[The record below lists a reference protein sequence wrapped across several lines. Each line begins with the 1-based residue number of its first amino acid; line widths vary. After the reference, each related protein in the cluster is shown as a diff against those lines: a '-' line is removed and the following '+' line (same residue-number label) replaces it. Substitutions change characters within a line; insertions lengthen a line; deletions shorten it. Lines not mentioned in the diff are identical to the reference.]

1 MNKVNYRGRLE
12 PNSHT
17 DRPGVCCCLAG
28 EGDGVPLP
36 ALCLA
41 ADVNLGAFKV
51 QYANVYK
58 VNSQL
63 IHIQ

>member
-17 DRPGVCCCLAG
+17 DRPGVGCCLAG

-51 QYANVYK
+51 QYANV
-58 VNSQL
+58 
-63 IHIQ
+63 H